1 MLNWDWM
8 IKLKK
13 NQNYT
18 KGPSKKKLKT
28 KRTWPNPKTK
38 KKKLRGSFGWLGSKS
53 DDEREKKKW
62 IFVPNRRSFQDT
74 CRLWMEGP
82 SKRYRCCP
90 ESHHL
95 VIGRRST
102 RILNTTIIL
111 YMCIAD
117 IIIFFLIFIKY

>member
-1 MLNWDWM
+1 LGLNDK
-8 IKLKK
+8 ILKK
-13 NQNYT
+13 SKLYKRSKEKKIKNQENMT
-18 KGPSKKKLKT
+18 KSKGKKKLK
-28 KRTWPNPKTK
+28 
-38 KKKLRGSFGWLGSKS
+38 GSFGWLGSKS
-53 DDEREKKKW
+53 NDEREKKKW

-74 CRLWMEGP
+74 CRPWMEGP

-111 YMCIAD
+111 YTCIAN
-117 IIIFFLIFIKY
+117 IITFFLIFIKY